1 MAPPAGQIRPAKYL
15 ASFVLIVVA
24 LYALVFLT
32 GNGSAKPKL
41 GIDLQGGTIVT
52 LTARQEDGQQPSEEA
67 LNRARDLIE
76 VRVNGLGVSG
86 AEVVRDGNNLT
97 ITVPGADSEGAKG
110 LGQTARLAFRKVVG
124 QPIPA
129 AMPQQPQSST
139 PPSSTPP
146 SGSNTAPPSQTASPP
161 SSSNA
166 PAGRPAPN
174 LAAQPSSTPPPP
186 SSTAAS
192 TPPST
197 PSAPSNVDPKVA
209 KEIQE
214 AKALRQSTD
223 QQILSQAALML
234 DCSQPDPL
242 RGNDDL
248 DKPLV
253 TCDEKGEFK
262 YVLAPVNPA
271 AGDTTVKPDDYAN
284 YSRLTGEDIN
294 NAAANSNPNGTG
306 YVVNLDFKTEGGT
319 KWAKF
324 TAANVQQAVAVVLD
338 GEVMSAPTIQSAIEG
353 GSTEIS
359 GKFTLKEA
367 QNLANTLKYGAL
379 PLSFDASEAQTISP
393 TLGLQSLKAG
403 LIAGGIGLALVFVYC
418 MFYYRLLG
426 IMTILSLA
434 LSGVIVYGVLVL
446 LGRWIGFTLDLAGI
460 AGFIVAIGITADSF
474 IVFFERLKDE
484 VREGRTF
491 RSAVPRAWVRS
502 RRTILSADAVSFI
515 AAAVLY
521 VIAVGQVKGFAFT
534 LGMSTVLDLV
544 VVFLVTHPLVGDGVE
559 VQVPVQPEAVRPGRR
574 PARGCVPPPRRH
586 RRQVRCREGGLTWA
600 TCSPPLC
607 RATARSTSSASASAG
622 TSSSII
628 LLVCIGS
635 MVFNGF
641 NLGIDF
647 KGGTKIS
654 LPSVSASGQTIST
667 ANVEERYAKALPGK
681 KPNAVQAVGT
691 GDSASIQIKSPALTI
706 TRSRR

>member
-1 MAPPAGQIRPAKYL
+1 VAPPAGQIRPAKYL

-52 LTARQEDGQQPSEEA
+52 LTARQEDGAQPSEEA

-110 LGQTARLAFRKVVG
+110 LGQTARLAFRKVIG
-124 QPIPA
+124 QPVPA
-129 AMPQQPQSST
+129 GTPTAPQTS
-139 PPSSTPP
+139 SSTPP
-146 SGSNTAPPSQTASPP
+146 SGNASTPPSTPPSHSAGNP

-166 PAGRPAPN
+166 PQGRPAPN
-174 LAAQPSSTPPPP
+174 LAEQPSSTPPS
-186 SSTAAS
+186 SSTAPSSSAPTS
-192 TPPST
+192 TPP
-197 PSAPSNVDPKVA
+197 APSNVDPKVA

-223 QQILSQAALML
+223 PQILQQAALML

-262 YVLAPVNPA
+262 YTLAPVNPPKE
-271 AGDTTVKPDDYAN
+271 DTQTKPDDYTN

-294 NAAANSNPNGTG
+294 NAAANNNPNGTG
-306 YVVNLDFKTEGGT
+306 YVVNLDFKSEGGS

-324 TAANVQQAVAVVLD
+324 TSANVQQAVAVVLD

-379 PLSFDASEAQTISP
+379 PLSFDSSEAQTISP

-426 IMTILSLA
+426 ILTILSLA
-434 LSGVIVYGVLVL
+434 LSGVIIYAVLVL
-446 LGRWIGFTLDLAGI
+446 LGRVIGFTLDLAGI

-521 VIAVGQVKGFAFT
+521 IIAVGQVKGFAFT

-544 VVFLVTHPLVGDGVE
+544 VVFLVTHPLVAMASKSKFLSNPNLSGLGG
-559 VQVPVQPEAVRPGRR
+559 A
-574 PARGCVPPPRRH
+574 A
-586 RRQVRCREGGLTWA
+586 REGA
-600 TCSPPLC
+600 AH
-607 RATARSTSSASASAG
+607 RAG
-622 TSSSII
+622 TS
-628 LLVCIGS
+628 G
-635 MVFNGF
+635 
-641 NLGIDF
+641 
-647 KGGTKIS
+647 K
-654 LPSVSASGQTIST
+654 T
-667 ANVEERYAKALPGK
+667 A
-681 KPNAVQAVGT
+681 AVKEA
-691 GDSASIQIKSPALTI
+691 
-706 TRSRR
+706 